1 MEIDIMKMSLILS
14 WIILIIVIVSVL
26 LSNKIN
32 RAVNVDKKLKKV
44 IVVFSFGVLLICTI
58 VVIST
63 VLSYLP

>member
-1 MEIDIMKMSLILS
+1 MKMSLILS

-58 VVIST
+58 VVIAT

>member
-1 MEIDIMKMSLILS
+1 MKMSLILS

-32 RAVNVDKKLKKV
+32 REVNVDKKLKKV

-58 VVIST
+58 VVIAT

>member
-1 MEIDIMKMSLILS
+1 MKMSLILS

-32 RAVNVDKKLKKV
+32 RAVNVDKKIKKV

>member
-1 MEIDIMKMSLILS
+1 MKMSLILS